1 MLMYYKTNE
10 KGELERLSR
19 PEKGCWINVWEP
31 TAAELTLLQDKI
43 GVVPEFIRASLDE
56 EETSYIDQDEERE
69 QVLVIADY
77 PVKEEETASEV
88 LSYSTLPLGIVFMPG
103 YVVTISSAHSSTI
116 QEMEQGKI
124 KVNTIQKTRLLLL
137 ILLSISQK
145 FLYCLR
151 QIDRMSTQTEKHLY
165 DHMDNKFLIRMLQ
178 LDKSLIYFSTSLKAD
193 ELTLHKIMRGRQI
206 KLYPDDTD
214 LLEDVIIEIRQA
226 VEMCDIYSNINARTM
241 DGFSNV
247 LSNNMNNIMKELTII
262 TIVMSIPN
270 MVYGFYGMNVEGLPF
285 PFMWFP
291 FLLSLVLCVLTW
303 LYFQRNHRL
312 K

>member
-1 MLMYYKTNE
+1 ME
-10 KGELERLSR
+10 
-19 PEKGCWINVWEP
+19 
-31 TAAELTLLQDKI
+31 I

-56 EETSYIDQDEERE
+56 EETSYIDQNEESQ
-69 QVLVIADY
+69 QVLVIADF
-77 PVKEEETASEV
+77 PVQEEQTSKEV
-88 LSYSTLPLGIVFMPG
+88 LSYSTLPLGVVFMPD
-103 YVVTISSAHSSTI
+103 YVVTICSVLSSTI
-116 QEMEQGKI
+116 QDMECGKI
-124 KVNTIQKTRLLLL
+124 RINTTQKTRLLLL
-137 ILLSISQK
+137 ILLNISQK

-151 QIDRMSTQTEKHLY
+151 QIDRMSNQTEKHLY
-165 DHMDNKFLIRMLQ
+165 NHMDNKFLIRMLQ

-206 KLYPDDTD
+206 KLYTEDTD

-270 MVYGFYGMNVEGLPF
+270 MVYGFYGMNVEGLPI

-291 FLLSLVLCVLTW
+291 LVLSAVLCLLTW
-303 LYFQRNHRL
+303 MYFKWNHRL